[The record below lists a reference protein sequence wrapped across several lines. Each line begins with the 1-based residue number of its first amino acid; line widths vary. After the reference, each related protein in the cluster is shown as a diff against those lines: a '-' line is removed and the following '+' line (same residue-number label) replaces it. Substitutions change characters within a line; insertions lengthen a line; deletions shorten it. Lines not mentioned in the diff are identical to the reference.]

1 VYSIVSYIEKNKI
14 IKLILFL
21 ERIKTYTKPPK
32 MSGDTETYSMVKDV
46 YQEYST
52 SIMISIGINILY
64 YVYSTHNYIKQVAK
78 YERELNKKLVAVY
91 DILDSINEMKEEMKE
106 HLEDI
111 EARVAFNRNRNNVSL
126 NSESISK
133 EDLMKKDL
141 AHSKIVYSRINNF
154 DIYKF
159 NLSYKGVLKILYGMI
174 PKETILE
181 HTKFNI
187 KKFKFNDNGYKWDE
201 DLVLSIQGKDA
212 KNTLAEILMFT
223 EIQKFNMYIM
233 IELENEEII
242 EYYQT
247 Y

>member
-1 VYSIVSYIEKNKI
+1 M
-14 IKLILFL
+14 ILFL
-21 ERIKTYTKPPK
+21 ERIKTHTKPPK

-78 YERELNKKLVAVY
+78 YEKELNKKLVAVY

-111 EARVAFNRNRNNVSL
+111 EARVAFNRNRNNISF

-174 PKETILE
+174 PKETIVE

-187 KKFKFNDNGYKWDE
+187 KKYKFNDNGYKWDE
-201 DLVLSIQGKDA
+201 DLGLSIQGKDA
-212 KNTLAEILMFT
+212 KHTLAEIVMFT